1 MGHKITAIIAQAPIN
16 EASAIA
22 RGLPVIYEGNYVII
36 PVPVELIWKLAGDD
50 EPADGAATTIFNTQV
65 PHQLAKELYMASYA
79 LIETDYF
86 GGVGEQNASFHG
98 ADGSVLRDVS
108 LNEALRAL
116 GVQRKP
122 CYIDPPAK
130 APKPSLFDRIRS
142 WWEMRPYISKAERS
156 NMYPENDEFDMINL
170 GSYRQMVDARF
181 WAEGKSGQRI
191 GNILVGD
198 RRIMD

>member
-1 MGHKITAIIAQAPIN
+1 MAHFITAIIAQAPIN
-16 EASAIA
+16 EATAIA
-22 RGLPVIYEGNYVII
+22 LGLPVIYEGNYVII

-50 EPADGAATTIFNTQV
+50 EPADDAATTIFNTSV
-65 PHQLAKELYMASYA
+65 SHQLANELGMVSYA

-108 LNEALRAL
+108 INEALRAL

-122 CYIDPPAK
+122 CYTVLPSK
-130 APKPSLFDRIRS
+130 APKPGLFDRIRS
-142 WWEMRPYISKAERS
+142 WWEMRPIISKAERS
-156 NMYPENDEFDMINL
+156 NMYPEKDEFDMINL
-170 GSYRQMVDARF
+170 GDYRQMEDARF
-181 WAEGKSGQRI
+181 WIEGQSGQRI

-198 RRIMD
+198 RRIIN